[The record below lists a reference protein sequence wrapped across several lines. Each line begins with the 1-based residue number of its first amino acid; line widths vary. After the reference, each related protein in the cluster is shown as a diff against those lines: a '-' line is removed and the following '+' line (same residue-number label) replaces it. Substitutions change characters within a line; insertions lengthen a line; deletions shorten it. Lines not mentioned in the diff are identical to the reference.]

1 MRARLLCLAMLL
13 TLGLAGL
20 VHAQASPE
28 VPAPARGVAR
38 ANRDAAA
45 LQLAER
51 ALRHGHYAEA
61 QTTLTPLLKRQLP
74 RALWLSGHIHDLEGQ
89 REAATARFSAVVA
102 LYNQGAIQDRD
113 GDGLWAVAEAAAALG
128 AYRDAN
134 ETFAKAVAARPER
147 LEIELAWADLLIE
160 KHALGEAE
168 RGITRVL
175 AEQPEHAVALE
186 RLARIKLEQGANF
199 ATVESL
205 LARAL
210 RSDPELVAAYVSRAG
225 LALRDED
232 FALADKQLEL
242 ALAINP
248 RDLEALSV
256 RAAVRFSSDD
266 RTGFTQAVARVLQ
279 ENPRFSRL
287 YSIVATYAEWEHRY
301 PELVTL
307 SEAALQID
315 PDDAYAHAAR
325 GINLLRIGRE
335 AEGLLALKQAWQRDH
350 YNMQVFNLL
359 ELYERTI
366 ERDYES
372 FDAPHFHLRMQK
384 KERPMLAPYAVPLL
398 ARAYEQLVKRYHFSP
413 TEPTY
418 VELYAAPEQFSIRAT
433 GLPSIGI
440 QGICFGNVLI
450 ALSPRGGEFNWAQIL
465 WHELSHVFH
474 VQLSKGR
481 VPRWFTEGL
490 AEYETEL
497 ARPEWRRED
506 DRPLYDAL
514 LRGQL
519 PPLAQLDMAFT
530 HARKPEELMVAYYFS
545 ALAVRFLAERHGD
558 DAIVRM
564 LAAWAEGETGDRVFQ
579 RAVGTDLSAL
589 DAEFRAALRAKLTSR
604 YAHDLRIDVAE
615 YRDLPRFRA
624 RSAAPGARVEDHA
637 ALALALAEAGEYGA
651 AVARATALLQDDPKE
666 PVARFTLAHVAL
678 KRGDVRTAK
687 RELDALLAAGHD
699 GYQLRMLR
707 ARIDEAAGDS
717 RAGMAELL
725 AAIAIDPERTEAHE
739 ALAQTASK
747 LGDMAHL
754 EQALEQLAR
763 LDQHGRVPLSRL
775 IELRRRRGAYAE
787 MIEPARAGLY
797 RDVHSLTFHFALAEG
812 LAHTEQLAEARLE
825 AERAL
830 TLATGDQRPRV
841 NALLRE
847 IEDKQRQARARH
859 AGQGAAPARIEAKS
873 AKAR

>member
-1 MRARLLCLAMLL
+1 MRARLLCLAILL
-13 TLGLAGL
+13 TLGLPGSGR
-20 VHAQASPE
+20 AQ
-28 VPAPARGVAR
+28 APARKAARTER
-38 ANRDAAA
+38 ANRDAVA

-51 ALRHGHYAEA
+51 ALRHGHYPEA
-61 QTTLTPLLKRQLP
+61 QAALTPLVKRQHP
-74 RALWLSGHIHDLEGQ
+74 RGLWLSGHIYALEGR
-89 REAATARFSAVVA
+89 REAAEARFSAVVA
-102 LYNQGAIQDRD
+102 RYNQGAIKGDD
-113 GDGLWAVAEAAAALG
+113 GEGLWGVAQAAASLG

-134 ETFAKAVAARPER
+134 ETFAKAVAAQPEQ

-160 KHALGEAE
+160 KHALREAE
-168 RGITRVL
+168 RGIARVL
-175 AEQPEHAVALE
+175 AERPEHAGALE
-186 RLARIKLEQGANF
+186 RLARIQLEQGANF
-199 ATVESL
+199 SAVESL
-205 LARAL
+205 LTRAL
-210 RSDPELVAAYVSRAG
+210 ASDPELVAAYVSRAG
-225 LALRDED
+225 LLLRDED
-232 FALADKQLEL
+232 FARADKQLEL

-256 RAAVRFSSDD
+256 RAAVRFSADD
-266 RTGFTQAVARVLQ
+266 SAGFARAVAHVLQ

-287 YSIVATYAEWEHRY
+287 YSIVGTYAEWEHRY
-301 PELVTL
+301 PALVSL
-307 SEAALQID
+307 SDAALQLD
-315 PDDAYAHAAR
+315 PEDAYAHAMR
-325 GINLLRIGRE
+325 GINLLRVGRE
-335 AEGLLALKQAWQRDH
+335 ADGIAALKQAWQRDH
-350 YNMQVFNLL
+350 YNVQVFNLL
-359 ELYERTI
+359 ELYERVI

-372 FDAPHFHLRMQK
+372 LDAPHFRLRMLK
-384 KERPMLAPYAVPLL
+384 KERPLLAPYALPLL
-398 ARAYEQLVKRYHFSP
+398 AHAYDQLAKRYQFTPS
-413 TEPTY
+413 EPTY

-481 VPRWFTEGL
+481 VSRWFTEGL

-497 ARPEWRRED
+497 ARPDWRRED

-514 LRGQL
+514 MRGQL
-519 PPLAQLDMAFT
+519 PPLAQLDTAFT
-530 HARKPEELMVAYYFS
+530 HARKPEELMVAYYYS
-545 ALAVRFLAERHGD
+545 ALAVRFIAERYGD
-558 DAIVRM
+558 GAIVRT
-564 LAAWAEGETGDRVFQ
+564 LSAWGEGETGDGVFQ
-579 RAVGTDLSAL
+579 RALGTDLTAL
-589 DAEFRAALRAKLTSR
+589 DAEFRSVLRARLATR

-624 RSAAPGARVEDHA
+624 RSAAAGAGKGDHA

-651 AVARATALLQDDPKE
+651 AMARATALLQDDPKQ

-717 RAGMAELL
+717 AAGLRELL
-725 AAIAIDPERTEAHE
+725 AAVAIDPERTEAFE
-739 ALAQTASK
+739 ALAQTAEK
-747 LGDMAHL
+747 LGDSAQL
-754 EQALEQLAR
+754 EHALEALAR

-775 IELRRRRGAYAE
+775 LELRLRRGAYAE
-787 MIEPARAGLY
+787 LIEPARAGLY
-797 RDVHSLTFHFALAEG
+797 RDVHSLTFHLALAEG
-812 LAHTEQLAEARLE
+812 LLHTEQLAEARLE

-830 TLATGDQRPRV
+830 SLASGDERPRV
-841 NALLRE
+841 NAVLRA
-847 IEDKQRQARARH
+847 IEDKLRKARARH
-859 AGQGAAPARIEAKS
+859 TQQPAAPARIEAKS